1 MTNFIQPEDY
11 NPQIRNQVLNILTQQ
26 DDDTLHTAELAAQ
39 EEMESH
45 LRMRYDVGKIFSLE
59 QNIADRSK
67 IIVMYMVDIALYHL
81 HSNITPDNVPEI
93 RYLRYNRAMEWLKKV
108 ADSKLSPDLP
118 EYDEDENPFQHGGS
132 QFFFGG
138 SNDKVTERY

>member
-1 MTNFIQPEDY
+1 MTNFLQPEDY
-11 NPQIRNQVLNILTQQ
+11 NPQIRNQVLDIITQTNT
-26 DDDTLHTAELAAQ
+26 DTLHTAELAAQ
-39 EEMESH
+39 EEMEGY
-45 LRMRYDVGKIFSLE
+45 LRTRYDVRRIFSLE
-59 QNIADRSK
+59 QNISNRSK

-93 RYLRYNRAMEWLKKV
+93 RYLRYNRAKEWLQKV

-118 EYDEDENPFQHGGS
+118 EYDNQENPFENGGS

-138 SNDKVTERY
+138 SNDKVSERY